1 MQTYKQHDP
10 NNLTEGWEAVKTYAK
25 DAKLI
30 AYDGCHKIYLAMD
43 DESADDF
50 RDDYDCIFEKL
61 SPKSFYEIV
70 KEWYEDSCGLRFVNA
85 VWDKPENPND
95 GFVTLI
101 AQFAE

>member
-1 MQTYKQHDP
+1 MKTYKQHDP
-10 NNLTEGWEAVKTYAK
+10 KNLQQGWEAVKTYAK

-50 RDDYDCIFEKL
+50 RANYDCIVGL
-61 SPKSFYEIV
+61 RKSFYKIV
-70 KEWYEDSCGLRFVNA
+70 KEWYEDSCGLRFVEA